1 MKIFHFTHNLK
12 KNQPKNSIEINHLIF
27 EKVKLIIFLH
37 FFKKKNPENILKNPD
52 FNSRIKILIR
62 SLKF

>member
-37 FFKKKNPENILKNPD
+37 FKKKKNPENT
-52 FNSRIKILIR
+52 S
-62 SLKF
+62 